1 MLFFDVLLLLILV
14 IKGLWN
20 NSFVVVV
27 EIVDILNVCL

>member
-1 MLFFDVLLLLILV
+1 MLFLDVLLLLILE

>member
-1 MLFFDVLLLLILV
+1 MLFFDVLLLLILE

>member
-1 MLFFDVLLLLILV
+1 MLFFDVLLLLILI